1 MQSSQHFLCASEDF
15 PTSPGFQRPPGLGMR
30 PAGIR
35 ESRAQ
40 SPHCTEPQKG
50 LGLPPLPPPWLL
62 QPTQAEMLTWFGSHP
77 QPDGHCQSAGQF
89 WSSRWWHQV
98 SGRQNLVS
106 TNSAHWHCPP
116 TLFPEREEQGSMPPL
131 PRDKLQPPL
140 SCPQACSLGG
150 LGISPCPGAEVV
162 VSHHCPGGQD
172 RGWGV
177 SRGGQAGKPG
187 ERVSET
193 CAQGNGLKGFAN
205 QVQGSAGV
213 TPCLYPPLKTFSLRE
228 GKLFGGHLLRA
239 RHLAPHLSLPGQW
252 MHLLLHRG
260 GN

>member
-1 MQSSQHFLCASEDF
+1 M
-15 PTSPGFQRPPGLGMR
+15 
-30 PAGIR
+30 
-35 ESRAQ
+35 
-40 SPHCTEPQKG
+40 
-50 LGLPPLPPPWLL
+50 
-62 QPTQAEMLTWFGSHP
+62 
-77 QPDGHCQSAGQF
+77 
-89 WSSRWWHQV
+89 
-98 SGRQNLVS
+98 
-106 TNSAHWHCPP
+106 
-116 TLFPEREEQGSMPPL
+116 
-131 PRDKLQPPL
+131 
-140 SCPQACSLGG
+140 
-150 LGISPCPGAEVV
+150 

-260 GN
+260 GNLSSGFLIQVHPQSEVPLT